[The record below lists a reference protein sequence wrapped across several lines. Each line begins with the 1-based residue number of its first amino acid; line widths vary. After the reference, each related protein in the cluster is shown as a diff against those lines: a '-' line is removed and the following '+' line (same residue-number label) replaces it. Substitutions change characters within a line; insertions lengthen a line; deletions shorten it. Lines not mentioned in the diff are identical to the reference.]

1 MSKRLIC
8 RLGTL
13 TVLAFAALAMTIQ
26 AGVLPDGGHRT
37 FVVLPDGPHR
47 TVVTVTPDGGHRT

>member
-1 MSKRLIC
+1 MSKTLIRRLFAVI
-8 RLGTL
+8 
-13 TVLAFAALAMTIQ
+13 VLSFAALAMAVQ
-26 AGVLPDGGHRT
+26 AGVLPNGGHRT